1 MGRFLGENKQKVLLS
16 WVLGVLCLVIIGLVV
31 AVIVVNVGQNGGD
44 GSSDDGSTSEEEV
57 VTEGQMEDWM
67 EQYQEFIAL
76 LEKTKNEAGD
86 LLKQE
91 PVNISGVHQLY
102 EKIINDYVGKEKFAY
117 AWSFV
122 QDESNLLRTAGY
134 DDEALK
140 AMTRIDFSPFP
151 TALQYEYYMQILTLA
166 KELNNTSEIEKF
178 EGLAASTKWAWE
190 SVQEATREYN
200 SQLEAELK
208 EAEERDEQYYI
219 ENDVEE
225 EGDIE

>member
-1 MGRFLGENKQKVLLS
+1 MGKFLGEDKQKVLLS
-16 WVLGVLCLVIIGLVV
+16 WVLGVLCFVIIGLVV
-31 AVIVVNVGQNGGD
+31 AVIVVNVGQNGNGT
-44 GSSDDGSTSEEEV
+44 SDDGSTSEEEV
-57 VTEGQMEDWM
+57 VTEEQMQEWV
-67 EQYQEFIAL
+67 EQYQEFSAL
-76 LEKTKNEAGD
+76 LEKTKNEAEN

-91 PVNISGVHQLY
+91 PVDISGIHQLY
-102 EKIINDYVGKEKFAY
+102 ERAINDYIGKEKFAY

-140 AMTRIDFSPFP
+140 AMTRIDYSPFP
-151 TALQYEYYMQILTLA
+151 TVLQYEYYMQILALA

-178 EGLAASTKWAWE
+178 EGLAANTKWAWE
-190 SVQEATREYN
+190 SVQEATQEYN
-200 SQLEAELK
+200 SQLETELK
-208 EAEERDEQYYI
+208 EAEERDEQYYV